1 MVSRV
6 PLRLAP
12 AVLIVAAA
20 LMTGCAPEAAPAPSP
35 DDAGSA
41 PASATPAPASTA
53 ALPPEAGGPAPTDST
68 GVVSTT
74 VIPSD
79 CSGILGS
86 ASRAALADVPLND
99 PSFGPAGALA
109 TGILRCVWAD
119 PEADTSRI
127 ETTIGFAQENAVID
141 FMNELGS
148 DGFTCYRPD
157 DGVRCEKTW
166 RNERF
171 PVTDG
176 RTLYFRDG
184 VLVDTQFSHLAP
196 EGYTSGI
203 VASLWPS
210 VAPAA
215 APVG

>member
-1 MVSRV
+1 MSSRV
-6 PLRLAP
+6 PIRLAP
-12 AVLIVAAA
+12 AALLIALAVL
-20 LMTGCAPEAAPAPSP
+20 TGCAPEAAPAPAP
-35 DDAGSA
+35 GEDDTA
-41 PASATPAPASTA
+41 ASTAPAPAPTTPLS
-53 ALPPEAGGPAPTDST
+53 PEAGGPAPTDST

-86 ASRAALADVPLND
+86 VARDELADVPLND
-99 PSFGPAGALA
+99 PAFGPAGALSS
-109 TGILRCVWAD
+109 GVLRCVWAD

-127 ETTIGFAQENAVID
+127 ETTIGFAQENAVIE
-141 FMNELGS
+141 FMNGLGAE
-148 DGFTCYRPD
+148 GFTCYRPD

-166 RNERF
+166 RNDRF

-184 VLVDTQFSHLAP
+184 VLIDTQFSHLAP

-203 VASLWPS
+203 VASLWP
-210 VAPAA
+210 AAQPAA
-215 APVG
+215 APAG